1 MNKEEFEKNGFTS
14 ETLPSGYLNIINSEP
29 FLYNNTK
36 TICCYGGRYSRTT
49 THKDLSSL
57 FSNLFELKTIDRATL
72 NSRPFIKENTKEIRQ
87 ARQAPNSPV
96 INQEVITPDPPKKR
110 GRPKKS
116 QTIPEQI
123 VSG

>member
-72 NSRPFIKENTKEIRQ
+72 NSRPFIKEKSQKITQERIQ
-87 ARQAPNSPV
+87 PISPV
-96 INQEVITPDPPKKR
+96 INQSVTEPISPKKR
-110 GRPKKS
+110 GRPDRKS
-116 QTIPEQI
+116 TRLN
-123 VSG
+123 SSH